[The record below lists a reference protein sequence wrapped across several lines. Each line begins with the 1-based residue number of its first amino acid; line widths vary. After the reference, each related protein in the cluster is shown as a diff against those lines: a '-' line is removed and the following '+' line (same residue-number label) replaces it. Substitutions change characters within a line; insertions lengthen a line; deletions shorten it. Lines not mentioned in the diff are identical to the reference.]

1 MNFVAWA
8 IVASEI
14 GFWVVILLGLFA
26 RYVLKRQKLGLILL
40 ALTPVIDLILLITT
54 SIDFYGGA
62 TATTAHAVAAVY
74 IGVSIAFG
82 KDMIAWAD
90 ERFRYY
96 VAKQGAKPMK
106 RYGLEYA
113 KHYLKSWIRHVLAY
127 LIGAGLLFGLIYLID
142 DASRTEALSGVLRL
156 WTAILGIDL
165 IITISNFIWPK
176 KEKASESQ

>member
-54 SIDFYGGA
+54 SIDLYSGA

-96 VAKQGAKPMK
+96 VAKQGAKPLK

>member
-54 SIDFYGGA
+54 SIDLYGGA

-96 VAKQGAKPMK
+96 VAKQGSKPLK

-176 KEKASESQ
+176 KEKVSESQ

>member
-54 SIDFYGGA
+54 SIDLYGGA

>member
-40 ALTPVIDLILLITT
+40 TLTPVIDLILLITT
-54 SIDFYGGA
+54 SIDLYGGA

-96 VAKQGAKPMK
+96 VAKQGAKPLK

-113 KHYLKSWIRHVLAY
+113 KHYLKSWVRHVLAY

>member
-54 SIDFYGGA
+54 SIDLYGGA

-96 VAKQGAKPMK
+96 VAKQGAKPLK

-113 KHYLKSWIRHVLAY
+113 KHYLKSWVRHVLAY